1 MCYKDPS
8 IASHGLIAYSQSVG
22 TVLFTRN
29 WMMLVS
35 RCSTHPQ
42 ATDSLL
48 WDAMWLWVSF
58 VRSCQVAFD
67 CILMPHH
74 DSLAHSQSTMCRAF
88 AECAPATPMKLP
100 FAKVHE
106 QWLGWHY
113 YQGICRPGF
122 ALWGPWP
129 SWPKP
134 RSPSQG
140 KTSRI
145 MPVDLIK
152 QSDFSSSTSVAP
164 SSLVQLQRPL
174 CPNFCIYSK

>member
-1 MCYKDPS
+1 M
-8 IASHGLIAYSQSVG
+8 GWLLILNLL
-22 TVLFTRN
+22 VL
-29 WMMLVS
+29 
-35 RCSTHPQ
+35 C
-42 ATDSLL
+42 SLL
-48 WDAMWLWVSF
+48 EIEWCWFPGVPHIRRLLTRCYEMLCGYEFPLSGPI
-58 VRSCQVAFD
+58 CQVAFD